1 LDREY
6 LEDYAQKEHDEY
18 ERFMKGITDGRFS
31 FESDEFPPNERFVKL
46 QKPVALAGL
55 GNPWAQVPFSGS
67 LIVILSPIPRADF
80 EKHLCKASEIPKVID
95 FIQETGRLQVVLN
108 VNPRRY
114 EGLDYLDAFFKE
126 LDPPFCSGASIHILG
141 NEKEIKEIEDN
152 FYTLGKIR
160 YFDFLN
166 ELLKYH
172 SSYSLQNTL
181 TVDLGTYIHLKLG
194 RYAII
199 EEIETLMID
208 DPRKAFNLLSVCALF
223 ISNPFL
229 DLRSNLRNFSLD
241 EIKAAQSLPPI
252 YQPQE
257 VRFPCEI
264 GKFLLKRLTY
274 AAQDMRA
281 CYYLVDNY
289 DAYDLRKVQKS
300 LNEAIVTNNP
310 DIVNKSAKELHEILD
325 NVWSDKTIPNRIE
338 NIKIGVPVSI
348 AAVGGVAGAMAG
360 GLIGGPEGAVIG
372 GTSGVGM
379 GDFLTKLGFK
389 VGEKAVEKF
398 FRVKGEQ
405 VSERI
410 AKLRTKS
417 YQANIYDFKKKY
429 KDRIVKEKS

>member
-6 LEDYAQKEHDEY
+6 LEDYEAKEKAEY
-18 ERFMKGITDGRFS
+18 EQFMKRIADGRFS
-31 FESDEFPPNERFVKL
+31 FETDKFPPDERFIKL

-55 GNPWAQVPFSGS
+55 GNPWVQVPFCGS

-108 VNPRRY
+108 ANPRRY

-126 LDPPFCSGASIHILG
+126 LNPPFCSGASIYILG
-141 NEKEIKEIEDN
+141 NEKEIKKIEDN

-181 TVDLGTYIHLKLG
+181 TVDLGTYIHLRLG

-208 DPRKAFNLLSVCALF
+208 DPGKAFNLLSVCALF

-229 DLRSNLRNFSLD
+229 DLRSTLRNFSLD
-241 EIKAAQSLPPI
+241 EIKAAQSLPSI

-264 GKFLLKRLTY
+264 GKFLLKKLTN
-274 AAQDMRA
+274 AAPNMRA
-281 CYYLVDNY
+281 CYDLIDHYKS
-289 DAYDLRKVQKS
+289 YDLQNVQKS
-300 LNEAIVTNNP
+300 LNEAIVTNHS
-310 DIVNKSAKELHEILD
+310 DIISKSAEELSEILD
-325 NVWSDKTIPNRIE
+325 NVWDDPTIPRK
-338 NIKIGVPVSI
+338 IKSLRRMPMSI
-348 AAVGGVAGAMAG
+348 AAIGSAVSAFAG
-360 GLIGGPEGAVIG
+360 GLEGFLAG
-372 GTSGVGM
+372 LGLSVGAK
-379 GDFLTKLGFK
+379 FLDIEIEGMSERL
-389 VGEKAVEKF
+389 VKF
-398 FRVKGEQ
+398 FAR
-405 VSERI
+405 
-410 AKLRTKS
+410 S
-417 YQANIYDFKKKY
+417 YQANVYDFKKKY
-429 KDRIVKEKS
+429 KDRIVKE